1 VAKYLLQVSYSTEA
15 WAAMIKR
22 PQNRVEIVRKVVEKL
37 GGSVE
42 TFWFAFGEYDIVG
55 IFEMPDNT
63 TAAAFSMA
71 VAAGGSCKDVKTTP
85 LLSFEEGMDAMKKAG
100 SSGYKPIG
108 AK

>member
-1 VAKYLLQVSYSTEA
+1 MAKYLLQVSYSTEA